1 MPSRYAEFM
10 GDATKIEYWPG
21 DYLAD
26 VDPGFYASGYLRA
39 WALEAQ
45 LRAFLREEYGT
56 DWFARP
62 EAGSLLRELWY
73 EGEGMTA
80 DEILSEVAGAELDLD
95 SVRERIWE
103 ALR

>member
-1 MPSRYAEFM
+1 
-10 GDATKIEYWPG
+10 
-21 DYLAD
+21 
-26 VDPGFYASGYLRA
+26 LRA

-45 LRAFLREEYGT
+45 LRAFLREQYGM

-62 EAGSLLRELWY
+62 EAGTLLRELWY

-80 DEILSEVAGAELDLD
+80 DEILSQLAGAELDLD

-103 ALR
+103 SLA